1 MHRFFLAILFI
12 SLSFAAWAPQRPNF
26 TGTWKI
32 DAERSRIDA
41 VPALKNTVLKIDQ
54 QDSKV
59 VVTTMNG
66 DRKPDTFE
74 LPTDGAEQKVTI
86 DNQPATARASW
97 DDERLV
103 LTITRET
110 PTGPVTETRSAKLSD
125 TGKTMST
132 IYILKDNTGEKRGYG
147 FYVKQ
152 P

>member
-1 MHRFFLAILFI
+1 MHWFFVAILFI
-12 SLSFAAWAPQRPNF
+12 SLSFPAWPSQRPNF

-32 DAERSRIDA
+32 DADRSRIAD
-41 VPALKNTVLKIDQ
+41 VPAVKNTVLKIDQ
-54 QDSKV
+54 QDGKII
-59 VVTTMNG
+59 VTTTNG

-74 LPTDGAEQKVTI
+74 LPTDGAEQKITI
-86 DNQPATARASW
+86 DNQPGTARASW

-103 LTITRET
+103 IAITRGT
-110 PTGPVTETRSAKLSD
+110 PAGPVTETRSAKLSD

-132 IYILKDNTGEKRGYG
+132 IYTLKDNTGEKRGYG

>member
-1 MHRFFLAILFI
+1 MHRLSLAILFI
-12 SLSFAAWAPQRPNF
+12 PLSLAAGASPRPNF

-54 QDSKV
+54 QENKI
-59 VVTTMNG
+59 VVTTLNG
-66 DRKPDTFE
+66 DRKADTFE
-74 LPTDGAEQKVTI
+74 LPTDGAAQKITLE
-86 DNQPATARASW
+86 NQPATASAAW
-97 DDERLV
+97 DEERLV

-110 PTGPVTETRSAKLSD
+110 PAGPVTEIRIAKLSD
-125 TGKTMST
+125 TGKTLST
-132 IYILKDNTGEKRGYG
+132 IYTLKDSAGEKRGYG

>member
-1 MHRFFLAILFI
+1 MHRFCLAILFI
-12 SLSFAAWAPQRPNF
+12 LLNFAAWALQRPNF

-41 VPALKNTVLKIDQ
+41 VPTLKNSVLKIDQ
-54 QDSKV
+54 QDTKV
-59 VVTTMNG
+59 VVTTLNG

-97 DDERLV
+97 DDERLL